1 MPSRELAGRA
11 AVITGGSRGL
21 GRAIAGRFVQE
32 GASVLLVA
40 REPAALE
47 AACRELAGATVSPG
61 QRVEALPGD
70 VAEPATAQAV
80 IAAARERFPDLQ
92 ILVNNAG
99 VYGPLGRLEDLDLDA
114 WMQALRINLLGT
126 ARLCRALIPLLRARG
141 YGKIV
146 NLSGGGAAAP
156 LPRLSAY
163 AASKAA
169 VVRLTETLAEELR
182 DARVD
187 VNALAPGALDTRLLD
202 DVLAAGPERV
212 GREFHERAQRLREGG
227 ATPLARGADLAVF
240 LASGRSD
247 GITGRLVSAV
257 WDDWAALPARRSQ
270 LEASDVFTLR
280 RIVPRD
286 RGFDW

>member
-1 MPSRELAGRA
+1 MPSQELAGRA

-21 GRAIAGRFVQE
+21 GRAIAGRFVEE

-40 REPAALE
+40 RELAALE
-47 AACRELAGATVSPG
+47 AACRQLAGATVSPG
-61 QRVEALPGD
+61 QHVEALAGD
-70 VAEPATAQAV
+70 VADPATAEAV
-80 IAAARERFPDLQ
+80 ALAARERFPDLQ

-99 VYGPLGRLEDLDLDA
+99 VYGPMGRFEQLDFEA
-114 WMQALRINLLGT
+114 WTQALRINLLGT
-126 ARLCRALIPLLRARG
+126 ARLCRAVIPLLRARN

-146 NLSGGGAAAP
+146 NLSGGGASAP
-156 LPRLSAY
+156 LPRFSAY

-182 DARVD
+182 DAHVD
-187 VNALAPGALDTRLLD
+187 VNALAPGALDTRLLEE
-202 DVLAAGPERV
+202 VLAAGPQRV
-212 GREFHERAQRLREGG
+212 GREFHERAQRLRQGE

-240 LASGRSD
+240 LASKRSD
-247 GITGRLVSAV
+247 GITGRLLSAV
-257 WDDWAALPARRSQ
+257 WDAWAELPARRSQ
-270 LEASDVFTLR
+270 LESSDVFTLR